1 MINLTPY
8 RNRRVR
14 VLTDRGVSVTGL
26 LISWAATGRR
36 TLHILDD
43 TDTDRFVPR
52 GSVISIEMV
61 PEPVAV

>member
-8 RNRRVR
+8 RNRRVV
-14 VLTDRGVSVTGL
+14 VLTDRGVVVTGL

-36 TLHILDD
+36 TVHVLDD
-43 TDTDRFVPR
+43 TDTDRFIPR
-52 GSVISIEMV
+52 ASVVSIEML